1 MTKASLDLTG
11 TWDGVYFY
19 KDVPDAGPTTP
30 FLAIIRETSGAFSG
44 IVTEP
49 HELREGTIS
58 ATIFGNRQ
66 GTRVQFAK
74 DYDCDDE
81 EYQETVQY
89 SGELSPD
96 GQMVTGDWAIEHWSG
111 SFEMTRAPGLAETVE
126 RKESA
131 EIEL

>member
-1 MTKASLDLTG
+1 MTKAMLDLTG

-49 HELREGTIS
+49 HEFREGTIS

-66 GTRVQFAK
+66 DTLVQFAK
-74 DYDCDDE
+74 DYDCHDE
-81 EYQETVQY
+81 EYRETVQY
-89 SGELSPD
+89 RGELTAD
-96 GQMVTGDWAIEHWSG
+96 GQMVTGSWAIGHWSG
-111 SFEMTRAPGLAETVE
+111 RFEMTRAPGLAETAQRKQRVE
-126 RKESA
+126 
-131 EIEL
+131 IQL